1 MKTRTC
7 ERCGEVLRP
16 GEKTQQ
22 VFRDSVSAARP
33 SATIH
38 AECPHEAARWVAA
51 REAVRR
57 RRDVP

>member
-1 MKTRTC
+1 METRTC
-7 ERCGEVLRP
+7 ERWGQVIRP

-38 AECPHEAARWVAA
+38 AECPHEAARWAAA
-51 REAVRR
+51 RAVLAY
-57 RRDVP
+57 